1 MGEGIAGDAG
11 SAAFLPDRLPAYIDH
26 TLLKP
31 EAGAAAVERLCE
43 EAAQFRFYSV
53 CVNGVWVAL
62 CSRLLAGTGVKVSA
76 VCGFPLGAAV
86 TGVKAY
92 EAEQAVAAGASE
104 IDMVLPVGKLI
115 DGDEAAVRDD
125 IAAVV
130 AAAGDGTIVKVIM
143 ETGLLTDSQKVTACR
158 LAVEAGAHFVKTSTG
173 FGPGGATVDDV
184 RLLRANVPAGM
195 GVKASGGIRDLD
207 AALAMIAAGATRLG
221 TSAGVAIMQGVAAAG
236 GSGAGGAGAGGAGG
250 Y

>member
-1 MGEGIAGDAG
+1 
-11 SAAFLPDRLPAYIDH
+11 
-26 TLLKP
+26 
-31 EAGAAAVERLCE
+31 
-43 EAAQFRFYSV
+43 
-53 CVNGVWVAL
+53 
-62 CSRLLAGTGVKVSA
+62 
-76 VCGFPLGAAV
+76 
-86 TGVKAY
+86 
-92 EAEQAVAAGASE
+92 
-104 IDMVLPVGKLI
+104 
-115 DGDEAAVRDD
+115 
-125 IAAVV
+125 
-130 AAAGDGTIVKVIM
+130 M